1 MKLKKLAA
9 LGLTAVLALS
19 MVACNGTN
27 AGSSDAPAAET
38 MIVDKDKKEIT
49 MLAEVNGTYFTE
61 PTRHGVVFKDGSNG
75 EKAVL
80 RGLADEKEFYQGLL
94 DIGASAGDNLTADDM
109 KAKGD
114 AGKSVEGDKLNV
126 FVKWEGQEEIPFADI
141 IKCSEGDYDMDLR
154 FGGNLASAQKNNTGC
169 VLCLDSCATGIVSDA
184 AWPTGTTQNEV
195 AKFYGE
201 ETVLPADGTQVTVI
215 FRLA

>member
-1 MKLKKLAA
+1 MKFKKLAA

-19 MVACNGTN
+19 MVACGGTN

>member
-1 MKLKKLAA
+1 MKFKKLAA